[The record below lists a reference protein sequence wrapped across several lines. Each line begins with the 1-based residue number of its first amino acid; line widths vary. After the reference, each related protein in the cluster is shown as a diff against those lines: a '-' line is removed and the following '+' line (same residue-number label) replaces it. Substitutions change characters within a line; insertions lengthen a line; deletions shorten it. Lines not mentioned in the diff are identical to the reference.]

1 MGLIM
6 SQNDDFNNLQFYN
19 HLKYDSINLQVIKTI
34 DPTKFI
40 GVIKEGYKN
49 KKLLCRMN
57 GYKLSKDADY
67 NILYATFNS
76 CINEANGK
84 FDAKIHSVDSYG
96 HVLVTLN
103 YYHRNS
109 SVNYKMLLSEGIKI
123 ENHIYYGDCDL
134 DIKN

>member
-1 MGLIM
+1 M

-19 HLKYDSINLQVIKTI
+19 HIKYDSINLQVIKTLN
-34 DPTKFI
+34 PTMFI

-67 NILYATFNS
+67 NILHATFNS

-84 FDAKIHSVDSYG
+84 FDAKIHGIDSNG

-103 YYHRNS
+103 YHHRNT
-109 SVNYKMLLSEGIKI
+109 SVNYKMLLSEGVKVK
-123 ENHIYYGDCDL
+123 NHIFYEDYNL
-134 DIKN
+134 ENKN